1 MDEITN
7 MLWQMV
13 FLIDLPLIQ
22 DAAQQPTKDTLT
34 PFGEELCFFLQAQG
48 VDGKMISS
56 LRKYDFSETS
66 RYGFIHTIA
75 GSHSERDLWQRTGC
89 VGPRTTSQYRLGFAD
104 ILCRYC
110 GLGRTV
116 TALGL
121 ASAEDIE
128 LDYVCSS
135 IGAVKLDL
143 LTALYNA
150 SQGDSGMKEFEART
164 GKPKKS
170 KDATASAADQIDL
183 ARVRVYF
190 PSRDTVLRSRG
201 GRNVSRLV
209 GP

>member
-1 MDEITN
+1 
-7 MLWQMV
+7 MV
-13 FLIDLPLIQ
+13 FLIDLPLIL
-22 DAAQQPTKDTLT
+22 DPAKHAINDTLT

-48 VDGKMISS
+48 VEDKMISS

-66 RYGFIHTIA
+66 RYGFVHTIA
-75 GSHSERDLWQRTGC
+75 GSHSGSDLWQRTGC
-89 VGPRTTSQYRLGFAD
+89 VCRPMAHRQTLFGFAD
-104 ILCRYC
+104 NLFRYC

-121 ASAEDIE
+121 DSEDDIE

-143 LTALYNA
+143 LTALYYA
-150 SQGDSGMKEFEART
+150 AQGDSGTKEFEARVSRSKK
-164 GKPKKS
+164 GKDTTP
-170 KDATASAADQIDL
+170 SAVDQVDL

-201 GRNVSRLV
+201 GRNVSRHV